1 MVPEFNIKHYLIL
14 ISVIFCM
21 IPPFFGTFIKLIV
34 ISQFNVFILSLI
46 IIGLI
51 ILYLMGKAFEKYGY
65 TPETLK
71 LMSQHDLISALLN
84 KNNKMVLFFFF
95 PLTMVMEEFLFRFY
109 SIGILYIVI
118 NLGTLES
125 ILVSSLIFSIY
136 HLHFWFKFKN
146 RRLTIIFIIFSF
158 FLGLLNGFVL
168 LTIGLPFCVLIHY
181 LLAFI
186 LYLNISKKVKL
197 LK

>member
-1 MVPEFNIKHYLIL
+1 MPEFNIKHYLVL
-14 ISVIFCM
+14 VSVIFCM
-21 IPPFFGTFIKLIV
+21 IPPFFGIFIKLII
-34 ISQFNVFILSLI
+34 ISQFNVLILSLI

-51 ILYLMGKAFEKYGY
+51 ILYLMGKAFEKYGN
-65 TPETLK
+65 TQDTLK
-71 LMSQHDLISALLN
+71 LMSHHDLISALLN
-84 KNNKMVLFFFF
+84 KNNKVVLFFFF

-118 NLGTLES
+118 NLGPLES
-125 ILVSSLIFSIY
+125 ILMSSLIFSVY

-146 RRLTIIFIIFSF
+146 RRITIIFIIFSF

-168 LTIGLPFCVLIHY
+168 LTIGLPFCILIHY

-186 LYLNISKKVKL
+186 LYLNISKKIEL